1 MNRLERNAP
10 LPAAMQGRWV
20 DINEPSSSIIVQ
32 GGEVICFGH
41 SIDYDYKLVSTE
53 DGAISVSLEVDDEA
67 AEDDFQRA
75 NITGLVITPEG
86 EFHAYNT
93 KFGCQFVRA

>member
-1 MNRLERNAP
+1 
-10 LPAAMQGRWV
+10 MQGRWV